1 MDSGHSEL
9 KKSKEEVHHTDLGA
23 AGELK
28 VQAWHRWIL
37 GTQHLT
43 EDLGLWRKG
52 NPGALLVGLQTG
64 AASMENSMEFPQKT
78 KNGTA
83 F

>member
-28 VQAWHRWIL
+28 VQAWYRWTVGAWQLMEDPGWKMGNCEYFSLEVAPIL
-37 GTQHLT
+37 
-43 EDLGLWRKG
+43 
-52 NPGALLVGLQTG
+52 
-64 AASMENSMEFPQKT
+64 T
-78 KNGTA
+78 KS
-83 F
+83 

>member
-1 MDSGHSEL
+1 MDHS
-9 KKSKEEVHHTDLGA
+9 KVTKSKEEVHRLDLGA
-23 AGELK
+23 TGGLK

-64 AASMENSMEFPQKT
+64 AASMENSTNFLRKL
-78 KNGTA
+78 KNGTV